1 MAKVQLLKQKKP
13 LYRGYNRGY
22 SRDYIGDTYIDYQA
36 VTLILK
42 NHIDIIIAGR

>member
-22 SRDYIGDTYIDYQA
+22 IGDTYIDYQA
-36 VTLILK
+36 VLLIFE
-42 NHIDIIIAGR
+42 NHIDIIRAGR